1 MPKQSI
7 RKVLSEGWPIERW
20 TGRLHSPT
28 MEQLRELYEE
38 EDEVSL
44 LDMLV
49 VVADNL
55 KVLLLG
61 PLAIGLLALAISYAL
76 PHSFLSTAILSP
88 PASPQ
93 TPAQVIAVMGSP
105 LVLDRVVESLKFAE
119 GHSLH
124 VARAGL
130 ARQIV
135 TTVGKDGLVRLDVTA
150 NTPVAAQ
157 TIANAVID
165 SWLTTT
171 VPPPRERADLE
182 ARLAYA
188 KMALS
193 AVRAL
198 LDRLMS
204 ESTANLNRA
213 LTRGEVGVSV
223 VALGE
228 LQARYFSEVLT
239 IPRTLQGLSRDLIV
253 QPPTLPTEPATK
265 RGLTALLATFVG
277 GFALLLW
284 VFAREAWR
292 RAAQDSKS
300 AEKQARLRRSLG
312 FNS

>member
-1 MPKQSI
+1 M
-7 RKVLSEGWPIERW
+7 
-20 TGRLHSPT
+20 
-28 MEQLRELYEE
+28 YEE
-38 EDEVSL
+38 EDEVTL
-44 LDMLV
+44 LDILV

-61 PLAIGLLALAISYAL
+61 PLVIGLLALAISYAL
-76 PHSFLSTAILSP
+76 PQSFLSTSILSP

-93 TPAQVIAVMGSP
+93 TPAQAIAVMVSP
-105 LVLDRVVESLKFAE
+105 LVLDRVIESLKLSE
-119 GHSLH
+119 GRSLQI
-124 VARAGL
+124 ARVRL
-130 ARQIV
+130 AKQISA
-135 TTVGKDGLVRLDVTA
+135 TTGKDGLVRLDVTA
-150 NTPVAAQ
+150 NTPIAARA
-157 TIANAVID
+157 IANSVID
-165 SWLTTT
+165 NWLMTT
-171 VPPPRERADLE
+171 VPPAQERAELE

-188 KMALS
+188 KVALS
-193 AVRAL
+193 AVRTL
-198 LDRLMS
+198 LERLMA

-213 LTRGEVGVSV
+213 LTRGEAGISV

-253 QPPTLPTEPATK
+253 QPPTLPTEPAIK
-265 RGLTALLATFVG
+265 RGLIALLATFAG

-300 AEKQARLRRSLG
+300 AEKQARLRRILG